1 MSAFEDQVRSLM
13 KADRVEVPVDLDA
26 VLDGGRE
33 AVRGRRLGWTVA
45 GITVLGLV
53 VSVVT
58 PILIARTVPAVPAPA
73 LTPVATVAASPAGV
87 PSLAGTLWSVIW
99 LDGAAPV
106 GGSRPALQFDAA
118 TVQGFDGCTTFAV
131 TSVNGAPANAYRQ
144 DGDRLSI
151 PSIAR
156 VVTGCQDAG
165 LARQGDTLAA
175 ALTAVSRFTL
185 ADGRLQLID
194 ASGRPR
200 IELVGFSPD
209 DITWRLVRWTG
220 TGGDPTPVG
229 ALLVRGT
236 GVSGTTSC
244 GTFTAALSR
253 APGSWRMS
261 AFEVRSHSCPFQANQ
276 ASSRYLEAL
285 RAVTAATVGVGEL
298 RLHSA
303 GGDLVFAR
311 E

>member
-99 LDGAAPV
+99 L
-106 GGSRPALQFDAA
+106 DAA